1 MVLRK
6 EEMGKHEHCSKC
18 GQGFTHEELGKHMKV
33 FHEPLKCTC
42 GVVLEME
49 EMVSLSFTVPHIW
62 GEKEHALFI
71 GVSLKP

>member
-1 MVLRK
+1 
-6 EEMGKHEHCSKC
+6 
-18 GQGFTHEELGKHMKV
+18 MKV

-62 GEKEHALFI
+62 CEKEHALFI